1 MILGEEL
8 RRAAIAQENQELTQ
22 AVDEALRQRDDQGE
36 DPHNDQR
43 PPDPERVPVGAAS
56 AAAPLGGHGFSPNN
70 LVRPSGASL
79 NPLVA
84 QRLQSAL
91 TARRRLG
98 DVRPS
103 VDRPPLKLPLGAIQ
117 GAAVAALSSA
127 GRPLSPRE
135 LHALVEIALS
145 RPVSRDTVCSY
156 LSVAARK
163 PNSGIRRCGA
173 GLYTT
178 YSSK

>member
-1 MILGEEL
+1 M
-8 RRAAIAQENQELTQ
+8 
-22 AVDEALRQRDDQGE
+22 
-36 DPHNDQR
+36 
-43 PPDPERVPVGAAS
+43 
-56 AAAPLGGHGFSPNN
+56 
-70 LVRPSGASL
+70 RPSGASL

-84 QRLQSAL
+84 LRLRSAL

-103 VDRPPLKLPLGAIQ
+103 VDRPVLKLPLGAIQ
-117 GAAVAALSSA
+117 GAALTALRSA

-145 RPVSRDTVCSY
+145 RPVSQSTVWSY

-163 PNSGIRRCGA
+163 PNSGIRRCGT
-173 GLYTT
+173 GLYTS
-178 YSSK
+178 YFSD